1 LGLAITITREAG
13 FKEPVAL
20 TFANLPEGVSVPTN
34 LIIAPTAASL
44 NVTLTCTKDAPAS
57 AMFTRITGTAKIA
70 DQTIT
75 NTAVA
80 PLKGDLAAR
89 NPDSNLTEEIL
100 VATTIKPPFK
110 VKPVVADGGIRVHRG
125 ATYLPEIIIE
135 RDEGF
140 KGEITLDMA
149 GTQSRHRQGIR
160 GPVVAVGPEV
170 KKLSYPVFLPEW
182 LETARTSRIALVAIA
197 QIPDPKGKIRFVQA
211 AMDGQVTMSIEGAML
226 KLLHPSEELVVP
238 AGAAFEITLKLA
250 RSNKLKEPVNLELL
264 VPEEI
269 KGLISFSPMV
279 WPTDKDT
286 LKVKVGTKADAKL
299 EGSWMLNARVTTQFE
314 KHPVVS
320 ETDIEVE
327 FLPGKENPS
336 SANPALKK

>member
-1 LGLAITITREAG
+1 
-13 FKEPVAL
+13 
-20 TFANLPEGVSVPTN
+20 
-34 LIIAPTAASL
+34 
-44 NVTLTCTKDAPAS
+44 
-57 AMFTRITGTAKIA
+57 
-70 DQTIT
+70 
-75 NTAVA
+75 
-80 PLKGDLAAR
+80 
-89 NPDSNLTEEIL
+89 
-100 VATTIKPPFK
+100 
-110 VKPVVADGGIRVHRG
+110 
-125 ATYLPEIIIE
+125 
-135 RDEGF
+135 
-140 KGEITLDMA
+140 
-149 GTQSRHRQGIR
+149 
-160 GPVVAVGPEV
+160 
-170 KKLSYPVFLPEW
+170 
-182 LETARTSRIALVAIA
+182 
-197 QIPDPKGKIRFVQA
+197 VQA